1 LNEKKKD
8 ECVKPSI
15 KFVWALGVQR
25 IKDGTKN
32 VTRDFYECTKP
43 SNFVRFLCFLRN
55 EIKFSK
61 LWIMVYNS

>member
-1 LNEKKKD
+1 MNEKKKD
-8 ECVKPSI
+8 ECVKPGI

-43 SNFVRFLCFLRN
+43 SNFVRFLCF
-55 EIKFSK
+55 
-61 LWIMVYNS
+61 